1 MIEGTLSKNE
11 YQSKKESFENKIE
24 GIEKNIEQLQLIV
37 EDEKNI
43 AWPVCDTGP
52 DKYDR
57 LLQR

>member
-1 MIEGTLSKNE
+1 MKDYTIL
-11 YQSKKESFENKIE
+11 
-24 GIEKNIEQLQLIV
+24 LI